1 MKKKPLN
8 SVLPTLLIALSGCN
22 LYGGLSNP
30 SNDEQHLD
38 AARACLDRSDFP
50 CALEHYQALSDSYAD
65 IRINETS
72 LAQLSQARVFSFSD
86 LISSLG
92 TSLGSGR
99 TLTSMAELIASRNV
113 ATAANRVLIQS
124 TYANNSAI
132 SNANP
137 KLRAF
142 SQFISAITMF
152 NAVLA
157 EAAGADGILSASD
170 IVTTPTACAGDA
182 LQCFATAGL
191 PDGATNPD
199 LTAPADW
206 DGTASL
212 NMLWSALDTAEQR
225 IGEFTGNQTGIL
237 SSINELLTQAPP
249 GAGSTSGLKRQ
260 QLILILGLQ

>member
-1 MKKKPLN
+1 MMKIP
-8 SVLPTLLIALSGCN
+8 SYPGLLLLLVTLSGCN
-22 LYGGLSNP
+22 LYGGLSSP

-38 AARACLDRSDFP
+38 AARACLDRNDFP

-72 LAQLSQARVFSFSD
+72 LARLGEARVFSFSD
-86 LISSLG
+86 LISALG
-92 TSLGSGR
+92 TSLGNGR
-99 TLTSMAELIASRNV
+99 TLSSMAELIARRNV
-113 ATAANRVLIQS
+113 ATAANRLLIQE
-124 TYANNSAI
+124 TYASNGTI

-142 SQFISAITMF
+142 SQFLSSITMF
-152 NAVLA
+152 NTVLA
-157 EAAGADGILSASD
+157 QAVGADGVLSASD
-170 IVTTPTACAGDA
+170 IVTDPTACAGDA
-182 LQCFATAGL
+182 LQCVATAGF
-191 PDGATNPD
+191 PDGGTTPD
-199 LTAPADW
+199 LTAPGDW

-249 GAGSTSGLKRQ
+249 GAGSGLKRQ
-260 QLILILGLQ
+260 QLILILGLE